1 MPSLK
6 KRIECDFGF
15 YEGEKLNFHPIYF
28 FSRPNNMHEY
38 KLTAYSL
45 YAAVSVGL
53 ETKAILEVLNRLS
66 KVPVPPAIEKFIH
79 ECTESYGKVK
89 LVLKHNRYFVESNYP
104 EILQKLLQDQ
114 VIQSKRVLNSNENKL
129 GESVLVNG
137 LLKEKA
143 PTQGTLDFKS
153 ITEKENGIGRRGTGV
168 SSVSRNSLPPP
179 LLNSNSKSLARKT
192 TSTDTS
198 KDDSPDSQRKEE
210 DDFGAVI
217 TLEQDDEGEDE
228 GDFVQSFEVNRDSVE
243 VGQSI
248 QFACFFL

>member
-1 MPSLK
+1 
-6 KRIECDFGF
+6 
-15 YEGEKLNFHPIYF
+15 
-28 FSRPNNMHEY
+28 MHEY

-66 KVPVPPAIEKFIH
+66 KFPVPPAIEKFIH

-129 GESVLVNG
+129 GDSILVNG

-153 ITEKENGIGRRGTGV
+153 ITEKEDGIGRRGTGV
-168 SSVSRNSLPPP
+168 NSVSGSSLPPP
-179 LLNSNSKSLARKT
+179 PPSNSNPKSLSRKT
-192 TSTDTS
+192 TITDS
-198 KDDSPDSQRKEE
+198 NKDSLTDSRQKEE

-243 VGQSI
+243 VRQLL
-248 QFACFFL
+248 F